1 MYDGKHS
8 DLLADITEIVLVV
21 LRSLVEGMSWL
32 THQIGSQYGP
42 EGVIAFYIMT
52 AVVGFLLVTKLI
64 GLLFSFLKYLALP
77 ALILAWIIAW
87 LTPYSFGTM
96 LPATTA
102 GCALVLLFKG

>member
-1 MYDGKHS
+1 LYDGKQS
-8 DLLADITEIVLVV
+8 DYLADITELVLVM
-21 LRSLVEGMSWL
+21 LRSLVEGISWL
-32 THQIGSQYGP
+32 TQQIGSQYGS

-77 ALILAWIIAW
+77 ALILAWIIA
-87 LTPYSFGTM
+87 LVTPYSFGAM
-96 LPATTA
+96 LPATTV